1 MSSRRLFLEGV
12 LAMEL
17 WNVLGKPAI
26 AKSRDES
33 TPALDSKEV
42 PNSPKGAVSQLVG
55 ANAISPV
62 FDPGFGLEKHLMH
75 FDALMEDFSQPQL
88 YKRITPR
95 AGSSGH
101 DSRIWFDQLLTNE
114 LTGSFQF
121 VVTYYGRDV
130 EGFNMFM
137 WKGVRMDGLNVV
149 AGFTD
154 GRSEAEAKRLWRD
167 DAYLAYG
174 LTSKPVVTHAPGR
187 SGWNA
192 INAGWSLIAAPESKV
207 IWQTSVDAPSHPKGG
222 EPNEA
227 AIVLMVGH
235 ANVDTGRKPLAYF
248 SAIHTVPMNK
258 ELKRKEGETLR
269 QAAIR
274 MAIEKACA
282 EAEIDPLSIRSLASD
297 CGKGSPEAAKRLA
310 DLGAVAHDLMPDID
324 VLKDRIDMAALL
336 GELGA
341 HNVTYTLLMAAYAAH
356 QRNHP
361 VLYVSTR
368 DPDAGRAMIVF
379 PPMNHTP
386 PDPNRKFREHNA
398 RGQWYAPWWGQRL
411 DGKQDY

>member
-1 MSSRRLFLEGV
+1 MKGLMAMGALNTLFNR
-12 LAMEL
+12 
-17 WNVLGKPAI
+17 NVI
-26 AKSRDES
+26 AKGDAASATRVS
-33 TPALDSKEV
+33 GAAQFP
-42 PNSPKGAVSQLVG
+42 PIKGAAVQLVG
-55 ANAISPV
+55 ANAVSPL
-62 FDPGFGLEKHLMH
+62 FDPGYGLEMHLGALALLGLDGPVPKKYKSISPADGKHRARGRYHNDVSLVN
-75 FDALMEDFSQPQL
+75 DLAL
-88 YKRITPR
+88 
-95 AGSSGH
+95 
-101 DSRIWFDQLLTNE
+101 
-114 LTGSFQF
+114 SFQF
-121 VVTYYGRDV
+121 LVTYYGKDV
-130 EGFNMFM
+130 EQFNMFM

-149 AGFTD
+149 AGFPDERTEE
-154 GRSEAEAKRLWRD
+154 EAIHLWKD
-167 DAYLAYG
+167 EAYLSYG
-174 LTSKPVVTHAPGR
+174 LTSKPVVTYASGR
-187 SGWNA
+187 NGWNA
-192 INAGWSLIAAPESKV
+192 IEAGWQLISSADSNV
-207 IWQTSVDAPSHPKGG
+207 IWQTSVDTPSYPKGG

>member
-1 MSSRRLFLEGV
+1 
-12 LAMEL
+12 MEL
-17 WNVLGKPAI
+17 WSVVGKPAI
-26 AKSRDES
+26 AKNRDEG
-33 TPALDSKEV
+33 TRAVGSKEA
-42 PNSPKGAVSQLVG
+42 PSFPKGAVGQLVG
-55 ANAISPV
+55 ANAISPL

-75 FDALMEDFSQPQL
+75 FDSLMRDFSQPQL

-95 AGSSGH
+95 AGSAEL
-101 DSRIWFDQLLTNE
+101 DSRVWFDQLLANE

-154 GRSEAEAKRLWRD
+154 ERSEAEAKRLWRD

-192 INAGWSLIAAPESKV
+192 IDAGWSLIASPDSKV

-235 ANVDTGRKPLAYF
+235 ASVDTGRKPLVYF

-258 ELKRKEGETLR
+258 ELKRNEDETLR
-269 QAAIR
+269 QAAMR
-274 MAIEKACA
+274 TAIEKACI
-282 EAEIDPLSIRSLASD
+282 EAGIDPRSIRSLASD

-324 VLKDRIDMAALL
+324 VLNERIDMAALL

-368 DPDAGRAMIVF
+368 DPDAGRAMIIF
-379 PPMNHTP
+379 PPLDHNP
-386 PDPNRKFREHNA
+386 PDPNRTFREHNA

-411 DGKQDY
+411 DGKLDY

>member
-1 MSSRRLFLEGV
+1 MGVFSALSSRDARAQSNG
-12 LAMEL
+12 AAD
-17 WNVLGKPAI
+17 LGKSLMP
-26 AKSRDES
+26 
-33 TPALDSKEV
+33 
-42 PNSPKGAVSQLVG
+42 SPPIKGAAVQLVG
-55 ANAISPV
+55 ANVVSPL
-62 FDPGFGLEKHLMH
+62 FDPGYSLEAHLP
-75 FDALMEDFSQPQL
+75 ALLNPGPAGHPPVK
-88 YKRITPR
+88 YKSLTPADGEPWKR
-95 AGSSGH
+95 GH
-101 DSRIWFDQLLTNE
+101 YLCDQSLINE
-114 LTGSFQF
+114 LTLSFQF
-121 VVTYYGRDV
+121 VVTYYGKTVDD
-130 EGFNMFM
+130 FHMFM

-149 AGFTD
+149 AGFADEYT
-154 GRSEAEAKRLWRD
+154 EADAVHLWKN

-174 LTSKPVVTHAPGR
+174 LTSKPVVTYAPGR
-187 SGWNA
+187 SGWSA
-192 INAGWSLIAAPESKV
+192 IEAGWRLISSPDSKV
-207 IWQTSVDAPSHPKGG
+207 IWQTSVDTPSYPKGG

-269 QAAIR
+269 QAAMR
-274 MAIEKACA
+274 AAIEKACA
-282 EAEIDPLSIRSLASD
+282 EADIDPRSIRSLASD

-368 DPDAGRAMIVF
+368 DPEAGRAMIVF
-379 PPMNHTP
+379 PPLNHTP

-398 RGQWYAPWWGQRL
+398 RGQWYAPWWGARMDGLL
-411 DGKQDY
+411 DY